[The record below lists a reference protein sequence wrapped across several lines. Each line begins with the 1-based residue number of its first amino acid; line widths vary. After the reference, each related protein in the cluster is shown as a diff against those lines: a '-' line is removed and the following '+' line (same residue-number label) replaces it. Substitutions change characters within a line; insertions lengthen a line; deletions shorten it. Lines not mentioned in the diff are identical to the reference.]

1 MNPILAI
8 VIGGVVGFLTASQV
22 LRIDNPQNL
31 VIASVIGAV
40 GGVVSFFLLAGLLAA
55 ILSIIGQ
62 IALVGVGAYFAVWGL
77 KQANVLK

>member
-22 LRIDNPQNL
+22 LHINNPQNL

-40 GGVVSFFLLAGLLAA
+40 AGVVSFFLFAGLLSWLL
-55 ILSIIGQ
+55 IIIGQ
-62 IALVGVGAYFAVWGL
+62 VALVGVGAYFAVWGL
-77 KQANVLK
+77 KQANVVK